1 MAVQD
6 YMAKPW
12 TTMQAMA
19 TRDFITNDIIPTCRD
34 VENGLTADQW
44 GEVMEEL
51 PRECHAGARVLMD
64 LTWIVGRK
72 AI

>member
-6 YMAKPW
+6 YGKAVDNH
-12 TTMQAMA
+12 AGYGHA
-19 TRDFITNDIIPTCRD
+19 RFITNDIIPTCRD
-34 VENGLTADQW
+34 VENGLTAEQW
-44 GEVMEEL
+44 GEVMEDL
-51 PRECHAGARVLMD
+51 PKECHAGARALMD